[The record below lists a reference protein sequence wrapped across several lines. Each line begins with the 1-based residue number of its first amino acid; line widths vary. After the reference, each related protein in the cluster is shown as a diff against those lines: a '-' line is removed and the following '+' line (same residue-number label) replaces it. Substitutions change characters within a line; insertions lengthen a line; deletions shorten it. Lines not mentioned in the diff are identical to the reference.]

1 MRAIDEVKRLID
13 KIASGDLPSDEPLFV
28 LRARDCTAAEHVH
41 RWADR
46 AERQGTPPDKISEAR
61 TLAESMERW
70 PVIQVPGRPDTRRTI
85 PADGVG

>member
-13 KIASGDLPSDEPLFV
+13 KIASGDLPADEPLFV

-46 AERQGTPPDKISEAR
+46 AERERVPESKIAEAR

-70 PVIQVPGRPDTRRTI
+70 PLTQIPGRPDTRRTMRT
-85 PADGVG
+85 DGVG